1 MWSKEATLNTV
12 NMKFVIVSAV
22 LNLLFCIMY
31 YKTRNHEDESI
42 FFPNPFKALGF
53 MVSVGGIYVLAL
65 TPAVAYLSGY
75 VTIWWI
81 PRAYLA
87 YIIILLLYSFTNCF
101 SFETNRRG
109 VVITSIFN
117 VLLQIG
123 MLIRL

>member
-12 NMKFVIVSAV
+12 NMTFVIVSAV

-53 MVSVGGIYVLAL
+53 MVSVGGIYILAAV
-65 TPAVAYLSGY
+65 PAIAYLSGY
-75 VTIWWI
+75 CNIWWL

-87 YIIILLLYSFTNCF
+87 YFIVLLLYCITNCF
-101 SFETNRRG
+101 SIENNRRG
-109 VVITSIFN
+109 IVITSIFN

>member
-1 MWSKEATLNTV
+1 MA
-12 NMKFVIVSAV
+12 FVIVLAV
-22 LNLLFCIMY
+22 LNLLFVIMY
-31 YKTRNHEDESI
+31 YKTRNYEEESL
-42 FFPNPFKALGF
+42 FFPNPIKFVGF
-53 MVSVGGIYVLAL
+53 IISVGGIYVLAL

-75 VTIWWI
+75 VTIWWL

-109 VVITSIFN
+109 IVITSIFN

-123 MLIRL
+123 MFIQL